1 MIRGRHIPSLLA
13 WACFVGLALVLLG
26 KRNYVGAMA
35 SFGLALL
42 AAAYRVA
49 ESGTKTEEQ

>member
-1 MIRGRHIPSLLA
+1 MIKRIHIPSLLA

-26 KRNYVGAMA
+26 KHNWVGAMA

-42 AAAYRVA
+42 AAAYRA
-49 ESGTKTEEQ
+49 SRTESETGGQ